1 MSNAIT
7 YESKRGAEKLAAFWD
22 QSQKTDQLSIEE
34 FLKVLDVNVL
44 VNVKVDLAGLVRNSL
59 GKAVTKPESTDMY
72 KVLQNIIMRYTNEL
86 TLGRARALTTNTKM
100 KGNSPSE
107 VSIAIITITAVMIFW
122 HDHAIVCL
130 FTLIFFV
137 NMLYYE

>member
-7 YESKRGAEKLAAFWD
+7 YESKRGAEELAAFWD
-22 QSQKTDQLSIEE
+22 QNQKTDQPSIEE
-34 FLKVLDVNVL
+34 FLKVLDLNVL
-44 VNVKVDLAGLVRNSL
+44 TKVKVDLAGLVRNSL

-72 KVLQNIIMRYTNEL
+72 KVLQNIIKRYTNEL

-122 HDHAIVCL
+122 HDHAILCL
-130 FTLIFFV
+130 LHW
-137 NMLYYE
+137 

>member
-7 YESKRGAEKLAAFWD
+7 YESKRGAEELAALWN
-22 QSQKTDQLSIEE
+22 QNQKTDQMSIEE

-44 VNVKVDLAGLVRNSL
+44 VKVKVDLDGLVRNSL

-72 KVLQNIIMRYTNEL
+72 KVLQNIIKRYINEL
-86 TLGRARALTTNTKM
+86 TLGRARALTTNTNM

-107 VSIAIITITAVMIFW
+107 VSIAIITITAVMIML
-122 HDHAIVCL
+122 L
-130 FTLIFFV
+130 FVYLH
-137 NMLYYE
+137 